1 LSTATPQRESTAV
14 SRERE
19 LCFLGASELTRLYR
33 ARALSPLE
41 VTRAQLSRIA
51 RLQPILNAFVFVDEH
66 AALEQAREAEQR
78 YQRGAALG
86 PLDGVGVSLKDLL
99 LARGWPTRYGSRTVD
114 ERGPWLEDSPA
125 AARLREAGLVL
136 LGKTTTSEFG
146 LKGMGDS
153 PLTGTTRN
161 PWDVTRTPGGSSAGA
176 VSATAAGLNTIAV
189 GTDGGGSI
197 RVPASFSGVVGLKPN
212 FGRVP
217 TFPSAVVGAPAHVG
231 PIARNVRDAALLL
244 QVLSGS
250 DHRDPYR
257 LPPGTLGQLAAVDL
271 SRLRIGYSVHL
282 FPAELAPDHR
292 AVFERAVHAFR
303 ELGAHVEPLSDRL
316 ESPSPILTTLFQAR
330 AAFTVK
336 DLDTQQRS
344 LLDPAIEEAAR
355 AGERLSLL
363 DYLSAERART
373 ELAQRIAALQT
384 SFDLLL
390 TPTTAEAAPSVA
402 AAPSP
407 TRAPFTGAF
416 SLTRQPAISVPSGRD
431 RDGLPLGI
439 QLVARPFDEHVVL
452 RAAAAFEELL
462 PAEAAPEPGA

>member
-1 LSTATPQRESTAV
+1 MSAATQQRESVAT

-19 LCFLGASELTRLYR
+19 LCFLGARELTRLFR
-33 ARALSPLE
+33 ARELSPVE

-51 RLQPILNAFVFVDEH
+51 RLQPLLNAFVLVDEP
-66 AALEQAREAEQR
+66 AALEQARAAEER
-78 YQRGAALG
+78 YRRGAPLG

-161 PWDVTRTPGGSSAGA
+161 PWDLTRTPGGSSAGA
-176 VSATAAGLNTIAV
+176 VSATAAGLNTLAV

-197 RVPASFSGVVGLKPN
+197 RVPASFSGVVGLKPS

-217 TFPSAVVGAPAHVG
+217 TFPSSVVGAPAHVG
-231 PIARNVRDAALLL
+231 PIARSVRDAALLL
-244 QVLSGS
+244 QVLSGP

-257 LPPGTLGQLAAVDL
+257 LPSGTLGNPATIDL
-271 SRLRIGYSVHL
+271 TKLRVGYSANL
-282 FPAELAPDHR
+282 FPAQLALEHR
-292 AVFERAVHAFR
+292 AAFDRAVQAFR
-303 ELGAHVEPLSDRL
+303 ELGAQVEPLTERL

-336 DLDTQQRS
+336 DLTEQQRS
-344 LLDPAIEEAAR
+344 LLDPAVEEAAR

-373 ELAQRIAALQT
+373 ELAQRTAELQT
-384 SFDLLL
+384 RFDLLL

-416 SLTRQPAISVPSGRD
+416 SLTRQPALSVPSGRD
-431 RDGLPLGI
+431 RDGLPLGLQI
-439 QLVARPFDEHVVL
+439 VGRPFEEHLVL

-462 PAEAAPEPGA
+462 PAAAAPEP